1 MSSRCKSAGCKKWVV
16 VGVKYC
22 KEHAAEAVPAA
33 VRKVSLAGITLL
45 SDTSTA
51 ARSVSDTRQHIG
63 NGGTDKSSS
72 TSVGTSM
79 VSATEPLHEVKVPST
94 KAEVPLVQV
103 LMVQVLLA
111 FMSATNFGN
120 WTRNKKGWEELADG
134 MSDEEAAACKPAGV
148 TFDGNWKITAIWL
161 DNSGLTGI
169 RTRMMALQYR
179 QIVVPSP

>member
-33 VRKVSLAGITLL
+33 VRKVSLAGITL

-63 NGGTDKSSS
+63 NGGTGKAA
-72 TSVGTSM
+72 TARVGISM

-103 LMVQVLLA
+103 LMVHWLLA

-120 WTRNKKGWEELADG
+120 WTKNKEGWKELADG
-134 MSDEEAAACKPAGV
+134 MSDEEVAACKPRGV
-148 TFDGNWKITAIWL
+148 GFNDNWKITYIDL
-161 DNSGLTGI
+161 RDSRLTGI

-179 QIVVPSP
+179 Q